1 MPLKV
6 KHLDERRGVY
16 SEASGHLTGDEPLQA
31 VTEVNS
37 PAIGASPVLYT
48 FFDFNDVTRVDI
60 SNSQLRRA
68 AAISI
73 RASAH
78 QAVGRIVAIYAKDDF
93 PFALARMW
101 QVFVDQTGWATR
113 VFRDRSEATAWVR
126 ELAIVRFGIQIAE
139 L

>member
-1 MPLKV
+1 MLRVWTFPTATCVAPPLS
-6 KHLDERRGVY
+6 R
-16 SEASGHLTGDEPLQA
+16 SE
-31 VTEVNS
+31 
-37 PAIGASPVLYT
+37 
-48 FFDFNDVTRVDI
+48 
-60 SNSQLRRA
+60 
-68 AAISI
+68 
-73 RASAH
+73 H
-78 QAVGRIVAIYAKDDF
+78 QAVGRIVALYAKDDF